1 MTLTELTAEFD
12 YRYQERLGILCE
24 DREPTDEQ
32 KAIAHAEAYAA
43 IIELNQQSRK
53 KQNIT

>member
-24 DREPTDEQ
+24 DREPTEAE

-53 KQNIT
+53 KQNII

>member
-24 DREPTDEQ
+24 DREPTDAE
-32 KAIAHAEAYAA
+32 KKIAHDEAYAA

-53 KQNIT
+53 RQKII